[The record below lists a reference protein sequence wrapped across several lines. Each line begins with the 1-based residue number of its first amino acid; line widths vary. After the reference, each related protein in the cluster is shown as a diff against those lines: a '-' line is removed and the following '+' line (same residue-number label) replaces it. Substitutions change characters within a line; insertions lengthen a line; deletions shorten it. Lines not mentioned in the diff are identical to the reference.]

1 MERLSAIANGVIFIL
16 LLAFIAN
23 SLVKIGLFV
32 WDKYAL

>member
-1 MERLSAIANGVIFIL
+1 MERLSAIANGLIFIL

-23 SLVKIGLFV
+23 SLVRMGLFL